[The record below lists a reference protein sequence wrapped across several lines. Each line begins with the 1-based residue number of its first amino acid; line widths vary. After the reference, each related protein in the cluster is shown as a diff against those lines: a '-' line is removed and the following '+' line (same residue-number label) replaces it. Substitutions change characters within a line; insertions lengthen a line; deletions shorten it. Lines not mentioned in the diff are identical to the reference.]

1 MLPIPQEVVA
11 EARKIDLLTYLKNYE
26 PYELVEV
33 CRGTYTTKTHDSLKI
48 SNGLW
53 YWFTKQVGGKSAI
66 DYLMKVKNYKFVEAV
81 KTVMGNI
88 QIQPPTIYKQQE
100 KSKEKN
106 LILPLKA
113 ENNNRAINYLL
124 SRGISQ
130 EIIQYCI
137 ENNLL
142 YEESKNH
149 NVVFI
154 GYDENKIP
162 KYAFCRATNEQRFMR
177 EATGSDKKY
186 SFKINAQKENNII
199 HLFESSIDLLSFAT
213 ILNLENRNWRDENL
227 LSLGGIYTSKY
238 DPEKSKIPIALVN
251 FLEKNPNINEIH
263 LHLDR
268 DLAGRNASD
277 FLEQVLKEKY
287 KIKDATVPF
296 GKDMNEYLCLK
307 YGAKKLEK
315 ERVR

>member
-1 MLPIPQEVVA
+1 MLPIPKEVVA

-66 DYLMKVKNYKFVEAV
+66 DYLMKVKDYKFIDAV
-81 KTVMGNI
+81 KQVMGNI
-88 QIQPPTIYKQQE
+88 QIKEPIIYKQEE
-100 KSKEKN
+100 KSLDRK
-106 LILPLKA
+106 LVLPSKA
-113 ENNNRAINYLL
+113 ENNNKAINYLL
-124 SRGISQ
+124 SRGISKD
-130 EIIQYCI
+130 IIDYCI

-142 YEESKNH
+142 YEDSKNH

-154 GYDENKIP
+154 GYDENNIP
-162 KYAFCRATNEQRFMR
+162 KYAFYRATNEQRIMG
-177 EATGSDKKY
+177 EAKGSYKKY
-186 SFKINAQKENNII
+186 SFKINAEKESNIV

-213 ILNLENRNWRDENL
+213 ILNLENRNWREENM

-238 DPEKSKIPIALVN
+238 DPDKSKIPLALTE
-251 FLEKNPNINEIH
+251 FLKRNPNVNKIF

-268 DLAGRNASD
+268 DLAGRNATQ
-277 FLEQVLKEKY
+277 FLQQVLSEKY
-287 KIKDATVPF
+287 VIKCATAPF

-307 YGAKKLEK
+307 YGVKKIEK
-315 ERVR
+315 ERIR

>member
-1 MLPIPQEVVA
+1 
-11 EARKIDLLTYLKNYE
+11 
-26 PYELVEV
+26 
-33 CRGTYTTKTHDSLKI
+33 
-48 SNGLW
+48 
-53 YWFTKQVGGKSAI
+53 
-66 DYLMKVKNYKFVEAV
+66 MKVKNYNFVEAV

-88 QIQPPTIYKQQE
+88 QIQPPTIYKQRE
-100 KSKEKN
+100 KNQNKN

-113 ENNNRAINYLL
+113 ENNERAINYLL

-137 ENNLL
+137 DNNLL

-149 NVVFI
+149 NVVFV
-154 GYDENKIP
+154 GYDENNTP
-162 KYAFCRATNEQRFMR
+162 KYAFCRATNEERFMR
-177 EATGSDKKY
+177 EATGSNKKY
-186 SFKINAQKENNII
+186 SFKIKAQKENNII

-213 ILNLENRNWRDENL
+213 ILNLENKNWRDENL

-238 DPEKSKIPIALVN
+238 DPDKSKIPVALVN

-268 DLAGRNASD
+268 DLAGRNASS

-307 YGAKKLEK
+307 YGAKKIKK
-315 ERVR
+315 ERTR